1 MKSKDLTN
9 MILGVSAATKS
20 RAGFLIA
27 LACLLTI
34 VEREALLNVALL
46 HQYEIYVSVG
56 VGVLGILLWLTGGI
70 FEPREAEPVPEPAP
84 SADLQAEQPL
94 AYRPLAF
101 LWSLKYWGVILVLSA
116 AMLSCV
122 FYYTRSKATPSP
134 QVEVVRKVVTVMVTN
149 VVTITNQTLPVVFP
163 ALELQGVVV
172 NGAKSSAVLNG
183 HVVCLGEALSNAVLV
198 SVNSDYAVLEM
209 RGKTK
214 TLTLRRRAGRGRS
227 KGRSALGGS
236 AWSGDEACEGPAAQQ
251 RGLPPRTS
259 TPFRPVGLRF

>member
-1 MKSKDLTN
+1 MKTKDLTN

-56 VGVLGILLWLTGGI
+56 VGVLGFLLWLTGGI
-70 FEPREAEPVPEPAP
+70 FEPREAEPVLETAP
-84 SADLQAEQPL
+84 SGDLLEEQLLAD
-94 AYRPLAF
+94 RPLAF

-122 FYYTRSKATPSP
+122 FYYTRSKATSP
-134 QVEVVRKVVTVMVTN
+134 QVELVRKVVTVMVTN
-149 VVTITNQTLPVVFP
+149 VVTVTNQALPVSFP
-163 ALELQGVVV
+163 VLELQGVVV

-183 HVVCLGEALSNAVLV
+183 HVVCLGEAVSNAVLV
-198 SVNSDYAVLEM
+198 SVNSDCAVLAMQGE
-209 RGKTK
+209 TK
-214 TLTLRRRAGRGRS
+214 TLTLRR
-227 KGRSALGGS
+227 
-236 AWSGDEACEGPAAQQ
+236 
-251 RGLPPRTS
+251 
-259 TPFRPVGLRF
+259 